1 MRALAYGYRHH
12 HAGPNGPVVVFVE
25 VPVAGSNEPMRPV
38 KPGKYPLQRRDP
50 WRPASKPPQRG
61 KAADLARLI
70 QNFHRQDRIVSE
82 HMREARQPT
91 K

>member
-1 MRALAYGYRHH
+1 MSDRH
-12 HAGPNGPVVVFVE
+12 PRDVQIVLVPIPVG
-25 VPVAGSNEPMRPV
+25 GSNEPIRHV

-61 KAADLARLI
+61 KAASIARLI
-70 QNFHRQDRIVSE
+70 ENFQHQDRAIAE
-82 HMREARQPT
+82 FMREARQPQ